1 MSLTKVTYSM
11 INGAASNILDF
22 GATGDG
28 VTDDTASIQAAL
40 NAAANCVYIPEG
52 TYKITSALA
61 IPARVSIVG
70 DGRMSII
77 SPDSCDGL
85 TFAAGNTNGARS
97 FRDFAIVGTGT
108 DANTAITSDL
118 DSTPP
123 SLTRNTG
130 VVFDNLYIDG
140 FGTGVYGRGLW
151 NVMFSNFYM
160 LNVYNGFTFVG
171 QSVKLTLLNC
181 SVVCNGFSG
190 TGNPITGITTSFGM
204 YAGQGSYAVR
214 PENVSVE
221 SCYFYG
227 FDVGIH
233 WRNVLFGSVVATDID
248 FCQQEG
254 VRVTSADGG
263 FVLRDCWIDMNN
275 AAYDV
280 IGVNFVNL
288 GSPASPAARAVLNNR
303 IGSVNHGVNAR
314 GVYLGAQHTGVDIS
328 GNAISGFGEGIR
340 ADAATNPRFTKNY
353 ITQDGGTGGNV
364 NLLNLTDMVF
374 SENYVE
380 VSYSGL
386 NTCTN
391 SYYGKNYGAYSTY
404 ALGAISISSGA
415 TSATVT
421 LASLGI
427 NNFPSGAAIYVF
439 FNNPATNNRN
449 SIWGSCDGTNLTC
462 RVETSFGTTTG
473 VDFEILMK

>member
-1 MSLTKVTYSM
+1 M
-11 INGAASNILDF
+11 
-22 GATGDG
+22 
-28 VTDDTASIQAAL
+28 
-40 NAAANCVYIPEG
+40 
-52 TYKITSALA
+52 
-61 IPARVSIVG
+61 
-70 DGRMSII
+70 
-77 SPDSCDGL
+77 
-85 TFAAGNTNGARS
+85 
-97 FRDFAIVGTGT
+97 
-108 DANTAITSDL
+108 

-130 VVFDNLYIDG
+130 VLFDNIYIDG

-181 SVVCNGFSG
+181 SVICNGFSG
-190 TGNPITGITTSFGM
+190 TGNPITGITTSFGL

-214 PENVSVE
+214 PENLTVE
-221 SCYFYG
+221 SCYFFG

-233 WRNVLFGSVVATDID
+233 WRSVLFGSIVATDLD

-254 VRVTSADGG
+254 VRVTTADGG

-275 AAYDV
+275 AAFNV

-288 GSPASPAARAVLNNR
+288 GSPASPAARAVHNNR
-303 IGSVNHGVNAR
+303 IGSINHGVNAR
-314 GVYLGAQHTGVDIS
+314 GIYLGAQHTGVDIS
-328 GNAISGFGEGIR
+328 GNAINGFGEGIR

-353 ITQDGGTGGNV
+353 VTQSVSLTGGNV

-380 VSYSGL
+380 TAYSGL

-391 SYYGKNYGAYSTY
+391 SYYGKNYGVNSTF
-404 ALGAISISSGA
+404 ALGQVTIPAA
-415 TSATVT
+415 TTTVTVT

-427 NNFPSGAAIYVF
+427 DPFPASANVSVF

-449 SIWGSCDGTNLTC
+449 SVWGSCDGTNLTC
-462 RVETSFGTTTG
+462 NVETAFGSPAGISFQIAMT
-473 VDFEILMK
+473 